1 MSWRNKPSSP
11 QWLAKTLS
19 DEESL
24 KRSTICTPAPII
36 IATVFGHAND
46 PCYYCLGRR
55 ANHTLLLTSCY
66 ASSSFHNAEPQ
77 IWDSDSV
84 SKQELHGHVIRYYL
98 SQSAGKICQMSRI
111 TESADS
117 RLTVAGSAN
126 LGSGWLAQLFLLVYY
141 ETVVWKIRIK
151 YKVPYLLGLDSY
163 ADMGKCNGKHLLI
176 SSN

>member
-1 MSWRNKPSSP
+1 MAKQAPSP

-66 ASSSFHNAEPQ
+66 ASSSFHNSEPQ

-84 SKQELHGHVIRYYL
+84 SKQELHGHVIRCYL
-98 SQSAGKICQMSRI
+98 SQSTGKICQMSRI
-111 TESADS
+111 TESAD

-126 LGSGWLAQLFLLVYY
+126 LGSVWLVQLFLSVYY
-141 ETVVWKIRIK
+141 KTFVWKTHVSNIK
-151 YKVPYLLGLDSY
+151 YH
-163 ADMGKCNGKHLLI
+163 NGKVKWKTSFIQLCLLV
-176 SSN
+176 